1 MKVDN
6 PEHPLVGFFLNERSD
21 HKGRTLASI
30 LRADDPWLEAT
41 HDYVQ
46 WLFPLGTGSA
56 FNPDAP
62 TLVPMVVRAFA
73 ENERLRGQQHQAFNR
88 MMQFYGFVVE
98 EDAEGGRIEA
108 VYIDRAE
115 NFAQRSRLWLAPGN
129 HNYRRIT
136 RILGTLSILS
146 SPQHAEGFG
155 NALRFLYREFGAR
168 IGAETF
174 AFWEAAAF
182 GRSTKARSI
191 NSK

>member
-1 MKVDN
+1 MKADD
-6 PEHPLVGFFLNERSD
+6 PDHPLVRFFLSESSD

-30 LRADDPWLEAT
+30 LSADDRWLEAT

-46 WLFPLGTGSA
+46 WLFPLGSGSA
-56 FNPDAP
+56 FNPKAP
-62 TLVPMVVRAFA
+62 TLDPLVIRAFA
-73 ENERLRGQQHQAFNR
+73 ENKALQGQQRKAFSR

-98 EDAEGGRIEA
+98 EDADEGQIEA

-136 RILGTLSILS
+136 RILGSLSILS
-146 SPQHAEGFG
+146 SPRHAEGLG
-155 NALRFLYREFGAR
+155 DALRSLYRESGAR

-182 GRSTKARSI
+182 GRSTKPR
-191 NSK
+191 